1 MTVNEFGCIEIG
13 LGEVARM
20 GAKKFTAVQR
30 SKFSCEDCFHKGK
43 KSCFEYACSS
53 QERKDGMYV
62 KVIDATDN

>member
-20 GAKKFTAVQR
+20 GARKFTAVQR
-30 SKFSCEDCFHKGK
+30 SKFSCEDCFHEGK

-53 QERKDGMYV
+53 QERNDGMYV
-62 KVIDATDN
+62 KVMDATDN